1 MQFLRDLWEHDRAAV
16 IVLVIAIIAI
26 LYYVYS
32 QNQGNG
38 LGSAVAPSTT
48 NTPNSETPT
57 VVTDQL
63 STILGAL
70 GQLTPVTNT
79 LQPINTVTNNTTT
92 NNAAPLTATLTT
104 PPVTITQTGTNIVAG
119 IGNDTARDAAIKAA
133 EKKYS
138 GASNAAAL
146 QAAIAAILKQY
157 PRTGATT

>member
-1 MQFLRDLWEHDRAAV
+1 MQFFRDLWEHDRAAV
-16 IVLVIAIIAI
+16 IVLVVAILAI

-48 NTPNSETPT
+48 GNAPNSETPS

-63 STILGAL
+63 STILAAL
-70 GQLTPVTNT
+70 GQLTPVHDTTT
-79 LQPINTVTNNTTT
+79 LQPIVTNNTTT
-92 NNAAPLTATLTT
+92 TNTTTNNTLPGTTPNT
-104 PPVTITQTGTNIVAG
+104 PPVLVAG
-119 IGNDTARDAAIKAA
+119 IGNDTARDAALAAA

-138 GASNAAAL
+138 GPSNAAAL
-146 QAAIAAILKQY
+146 QQAIAAILKQY

>member
-16 IVLVIAIIAI
+16 IVLVIAILAI

-48 NTPNSETPT
+48 GNTPNSETPT

-79 LQPINTVTNNTTT
+79 LQPINTITNNTTT

-104 PPVTITQTGTNIVAG
+104 PPVTITSTQTMTAG
-119 IGNDTARDAAIKAA
+119 IGNDTARDQAIKAA
-133 EKKYS
+133 EAKYA
-138 GASNAAAL
+138 GPSNAAAL
-146 QAAIAAILKQY
+146 QAAIAAIMKQY

>member
-1 MQFLRDLWEHDRAAV
+1 MQFFRDLWEHDRAAV
-16 IVLVIAIIAI
+16 IVLVVAILAI

-32 QNQGNG
+32 QNQGKG
-38 LGSAVAPSTT
+38 LGSAVAPDATG
-48 NTPNSETPT
+48 NAPNSETPS

-104 PPVTITQTGTNIVAG
+104 PPVTVTSIQNVVAG
-119 IGNDTARDAAIKAA
+119 IGNDTARDAAIKVA
-133 EKKYS
+133 EAKYA
-138 GASNAAAL
+138 GPSNAAAL

-157 PRTGATT
+157 PRSGPTT

>member
-16 IVLVIAIIAI
+16 IVLIIAIIAI

-32 QNQGNG
+32 QNGGQG
-38 LGSAVAPSTT
+38 LGSATAPSTT
-48 NTPNSETPT
+48 GNAPNSETPS

-63 STILGAL
+63 STILGDL
-70 GQLTPVTNT
+70 GKLTPVTNT
-79 LQPINTVTNNTTT
+79 LQPVVTNNTTNNTTT

-104 PPVTITQTGTNIVAG
+104 PPVTITQTMTAG
-119 IGNDTARDAAIKAA
+119 IGNDTARDNAIKAA
-133 EKKYS
+133 EAKYA
-138 GASNAAAL
+138 GPSNAAAL

>member
-1 MQFLRDLWEHDRAAV
+1 MQFLRDLWERDRAAV
-16 IVLVIAIIAI
+16 IVLIIAIIAI

-32 QNQGNG
+32 QNQGQG
-38 LGSAVAPSTT
+38 LGSAVAPTSG
-48 NTPNSETPT
+48 NAPNSETPS

-79 LQPINTVTNNTTT
+79 LQPINTITNNTTT

-104 PPVTITQTGTNIVAG
+104 PPVTQTMTAG
-119 IGNDTARDAAIKAA
+119 IGNDTARDNAIKAA
-133 EKKYS
+133 EAKYA
-138 GASNAAAL
+138 GPSNAAAL